1 MLCVR
6 QKISTSWL
14 SPWLICTIIALPPP
28 NVQRSIMDCSELT
41 CRIIAQAIRNSCAHR
56 IARSRRKRIR
66 LARIRGKRLRC
77 GDELRVRDTVD
88 LGKGNLKLNI
98 AKNDD
103 MGPHAALA
111 AFGSSRQWTS
121 SCVQLFTVRRIYSR
135 QNQDRVAHLLRCSL
149 PGPILDQ
156 YMLRKDYYMLGKD
169 YLHHCNQF
177 GTGVHVPIPVGR
189 GDIIRHTQK
198 PGATMSSRRGLAP
211 GGLYSLW
218 DIMNRFFVARACQAF
233 ADVLGISI
241 KMGRENIPFRRITG
255 NTSLKKFSQIYPCI
269 ACRAI

>member
-1 MLCVR
+1 MASR
-6 QKISTSWL
+6 W
-14 SPWLICTIIALPPP
+14 PICTIIALPPP

-149 PGPILDQ
+149 PGPI
-156 YMLRKDYYMLGKD
+156 YAGKG
-169 YLHHCNQF
+169 LFAPLQ
-177 GTGVHVPIPVGR
+177 PIWGR
-189 GDIIRHTQK
+189 R
-198 PGATMSSRRGLAP
+198 SRSNPSR
-211 GGLYSLW
+211 
-218 DIMNRFFVARACQAF
+218 ARAVDGA
-233 ADVLGISI
+233 ALLHKLTKS
-241 KMGRENIPFRRITG
+241 P
-255 NTSLKKFSQIYPCI
+255 P
-269 ACRAI
+269 